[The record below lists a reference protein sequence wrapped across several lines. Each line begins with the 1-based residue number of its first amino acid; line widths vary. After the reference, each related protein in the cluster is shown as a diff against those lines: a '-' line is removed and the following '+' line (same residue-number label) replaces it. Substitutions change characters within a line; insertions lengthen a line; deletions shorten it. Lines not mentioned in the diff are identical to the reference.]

1 MWIKETKMREF
12 INTGRIDP
20 SKRLVIERTKDFK
33 EIYEPFDAS
42 DATQQ
47 SDRCI
52 QCGDPFCLNKC
63 PLHNYIPQWLKSV
76 AEKDLEFAFKLSNEP
91 SPFPEVM
98 GRVCPHD
105 RLCEGD
111 CTLNDGHGA
120 ITIGSVETYIN
131 EEGFKQGFKP
141 HYPGITSDKKVAI
154 IGSGP
159 AGLSA
164 ATYLLRA
171 GIGISMYERSDRA
184 GGLLTYGIPNFKLDK
199 KVVERRVAML
209 EEAGMTLHLS
219 CEVGNDITFEEVAD
233 THDAIFLG
241 IGATSAKS
249 ARISGENAPNVY
261 GSMQYLTAIQRK
273 NFGMSYD
280 KAFDFK
286 DLDVVVIGGGDT
298 AMDCVRT
305 AKREGAKNVTCLYRR
320 DAHNMPGS
328 QKEYKNAVEEGV
340 DFTFYASPK
349 EVILGDEGRA
359 VGVSMIKTVLGAKDE
374 SGRQRME
381 EVKGSEFQV
390 KADVVIMAL
399 GFDPAVPAFF
409 AENGIETNSWGGL
422 VLDENHQ
429 TTTAGIFA
437 GGDCYRGADL
447 VVTAAYDGREAARA
461 IVTMLL

>member
-1 MWIKETKMREF
+1 MREF
-12 INTGRIDP
+12 LTTGRIDP
-20 SKRLVIERTKDFK
+20 SKRLVVERTKDFN
-33 EIYEPFDAS
+33 EIYEIFDNH
-42 DATQQ
+42 DAPQQ
-47 SDRCI
+47 SERCI

-63 PLHNYIPQWLKSV
+63 PLHNYIPQWLKSI
-76 AEKDLEFAFKLSNEP
+76 AEKDLAFAFKLSNEP

-120 ITIGSVETYIN
+120 ITIGSIETYIS
-131 EEGFKQGFKP
+131 EEGFKRGLTPDF
-141 HYPGITSDKKVAI
+141 PGITRDKKIAI

-164 ATYLLRA
+164 ATYLLRS
-171 GIGISMYERSDRA
+171 GFGVSMYERADKA

-199 KVVERRVAML
+199 KVVQRRVNL
-209 EEAGMTLHLS
+209 LIEAGMELHVN
-219 CEVGNDITFEEVAD
+219 CEVGSDISFEALAD

-241 IGATSAKS
+241 IGATEAKGAGITGES
-249 ARISGENAPNVY
+249 ARNVY
-261 GSMQYLTAIQRK
+261 MSMEYLTDIQRK
-273 NFGMSYD
+273 NFGKSYD
-280 KAFDFK
+280 KKFDFK

-305 AKREGAKNVTCLYRR
+305 AKREGAKSVTCLYRR

-328 QKEYKNAVEEGV
+328 QKEYKNAMEEGV

-349 EVILGDEGRA
+349 EIILGEDAEA
-359 VGVSMIKTVLGAKDE
+359 VGVSMIKTILGAKDE
-374 SGRQRME
+374 SGRQGIE
-381 EVKGSEFQV
+381 EVKGSEFQI

-399 GFDPAVPAFF
+399 GFNPHPPAFF
-409 AENGIETNSWGGL
+409 AENGIETNSWGG
-422 VLDENHQ
+422 VNVDENHQ
-429 TTTAGIFA
+429 TSTAGIYA

-447 VVTAAYDGREAARA
+447 VVSAAFDGREAARS
-461 IVTMLL
+461 IIKSLS